1 VPFDKLR
8 VTWRAKSIR
17 RSPEGRKIALAV
29 IHKKVAFSTASVW
42 ASTDST
48 EKAPGM
54 LVVIRIFAALWFAAL
69 GSVPSFAAVPAGQP
83 VDGIRCDQMEGQVLH
98 IHQHLAIFDHGKPV
112 VVPEDVGRPIAGNCF
127 YWLHT
132 HTPDGIIHVE
142 SPTMHSYTLGQF
154 FAVWG
159 QPLSR
164 VNVAGAK
171 LRPGEHT
178 TVWVDG
184 NLYPGDPQKIEL
196 TSHLDVTID
205 VGPPAKKPA
214 PFTAWN
220 GQ

>member
-1 VPFDKLR
+1 MLVIVRICFTAAL
-8 VTWRAKSIR
+8 
-17 RSPEGRKIALAV
+17 IALSAIASAAAAIPTGEPV
-29 IHKKVAFSTASVW
+29 AGIH
-42 ASTDST
+42 
-48 EKAPGM
+48 
-54 LVVIRIFAALWFAAL
+54 
-69 GSVPSFAAVPAGQP
+69 
-83 VDGIRCDQMEGQVLH
+83 CDQMEGNVLH

-112 VVPEDVGRPIAGNCF
+112 GVPEDVGRPLLGNCF

-142 SPTMHSYTLGQF
+142 SPTFRTYTLGQF

-164 VNVAGAK
+164 TNVAGAK
-171 LRPGEHT
+171 PRPGERT

-184 NLYPGDPQKIEL
+184 NLYPGDLQKIEL
-196 TSHLDVTID
+196 TQHLDVTID
-205 VGPPAKKPA
+205 VGAPAKKPV